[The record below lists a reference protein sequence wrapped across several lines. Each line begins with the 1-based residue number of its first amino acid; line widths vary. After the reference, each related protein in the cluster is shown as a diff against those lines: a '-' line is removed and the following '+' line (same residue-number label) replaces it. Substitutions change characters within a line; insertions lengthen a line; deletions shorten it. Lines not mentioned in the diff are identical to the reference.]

1 MADDVILR
9 EQIWGFR
16 GMPVLAHPLY
26 TLTPPVLYAE
36 IYRVSLVLNRTVSH
50 LGIMNLAVEDIGKVN
65 RVVSDRYDELEEL

>member
-26 TLTPPVLYAE
+26 TPALYAE
-36 IYRVSLVLNRTVSH
+36 IYRVSLVLNKMVSH
-50 LGIMNLAVEDIGKVN
+50 LGIMN

>member
-16 GMPVLAHPLY
+16 GMPVLAHPL
-26 TLTPPVLYAE
+26 TPPVLYAE
-36 IYRVSLVLNRTVSH
+36 IYRVSLVLNRMVSH
-50 LGIMNLAVEDIGKVN
+50 LGIMNQSVEDIGKVN